1 MAKLERRKLTPEE
14 IAMFRDILTT
24 ERDKTVEAI
33 AAGAARREDNVE
45 NVADEA
51 DLAKRDLDTGMETRL
66 GNRSALYLRK
76 VEQALARIKS
86 GTYGICQGSGEP
98 IEFKRLLARPT
109 AEYSIA
115 YKEEQERQEL
125 RSADGRLHK
134 SVGRGLERPR
144 SL

>member
-1 MAKLERRKLTPEE
+1 MARLERRKLTPEE
-14 IAMFRDILTT
+14 ITMFRDILTT
-24 ERDKTVEAI
+24 ERDKTIEAI
-33 AAGAARREDNVE
+33 QTGAARREDVE

-76 VEQALARIKS
+76 VEAALARIAS
-86 GTYGICQGSGEP
+86 GSYGICQGSGEP

-115 YKEEQERQEL
+115 FKEDQERQEG
-125 RSADGRLHK
+125 RSADGRLPK
-134 SVGRGLERPR
+134 SLGRGMDRPR

>member
-1 MAKLERRKLTPEE
+1 MANLERRKLTPEE

-24 ERDKTVEAI
+24 ERDKTIETI
-33 AAGAARREDNVE
+33 NAGASRREDVE

-76 VEQALARIKS
+76 VEAALARIKAGS
-86 GTYGICQGSGEP
+86 YGICQGSGEP

-115 YKEEQERQEL
+115 YKEEQERQEI
-125 RSADGRLHK
+125 RSADGRQPK
-134 SVGRGLERPR
+134 SLGRGLERPR

>member
-1 MAKLERRKLTPEE
+1 MANLERRKLTPEE
-14 IAMFRDILTT
+14 IAMFRDILVN
-24 ERDKTVEAI
+24 ERDKTIETI
-33 AAGAARREDNVE
+33 NAGASRREDVE

-76 VEQALARIKS
+76 VESALARIKS

-115 YKEEQERQEL
+115 YKEEQERQEI
-125 RSADGRLHK
+125 RSADGRQPK
-134 SVGRGLERPR
+134 SLGRGLERPR